1 MSYQH
6 RMQELVLKSGCSW
19 ASEVKAPPPCSR
31 EASAGGGI
39 GIGTPRADE
48 CFLPKGP
55 FSGLTICVTGLSKEA
70 RKQVQIT
77 TERLGGSYSPDL
89 HSGCTHLVVQRSAGR
104 KYEHALKNRFK
115 KGLFVVTLAWFVN
128 SARLNER
135 LDESKYDAT
144 TGDVESAENSL
155 PRDDPAACMPQ
166 KPSFSAPL
174 PPLTNKP
181 LASLQVVPMAS
192 NNKNSTELPKAPRK
206 PMFSGICFYIDND
219 ISTELQIKVVEAA
232 VKEGATC
239 ISDWYIGCNA
249 THIVCE
255 DNALVKYVGYKIHL
269 VSPMWVLRT
278 VKEHAWYH
286 LVHISL
292 DLLRH
297 FPHLLDKKSEPAA
310 AQQQQQQHGSSRKM
324 LALCAR
330 EDSQTRQLKLDTS
343 EARVRAARESIRR
356 RRGPSMQPCRALPRP
371 ITPQS
376 MMESICWSVSEPPS
390 TAQLYLDSSDGTGH
404 YDQASDYFDA
414 QESGKDSSSGEVY
427 VRPLN
432 DSEKQDVVYKGAFLT
447 ILFPLDRF
455 SEMGPSSKPFF
466 SEKGFT
472 RQQILENVY
481 GFYQEPLSS
490 SEIEVAVYTDSK
502 HAERLRAVYSAP
514 ETVEAGYVPTK
525 RYEFLGS
532 RRNFEGL
539 RRLSVEK
546 NGQVY
551 QLCLGS

>member
-31 EASAGGGI
+31 EASGGGI

-48 CFLPKGP
+48 RILPKGP
-55 FSGLTICVTGLSKEA
+55 FSGLTICVTGLSKEVLA
-70 RKQVQIT
+70 ANT
-77 TERLGGSYSPDL
+77 S
-89 HSGCTHLVVQRSAGR
+89 
-104 KYEHALKNRFK
+104 
-115 KGLFVVTLAWFVN
+115 TL
-128 SARLNER
+128 SRTER

-144 TGDVESAENSL
+144 TGDFESAENSL

-192 NNKNSTELPKAPRK
+192 NNKNSTEFPKAPRK

-219 ISTELQIKVVEAA
+219 ISTELQIKAIKSLKSSFRSSRLKKVVEAA

-297 FPHLLDKKSEPAA
+297 FPHLLDK
-310 AQQQQQQHGSSRKM
+310 
-324 LALCAR
+324 
-330 EDSQTRQLKLDTS
+330 LKLDES
-343 EARVRAARESIRR
+343 ESRVRAARDSIRR

-390 TAQLYLDSSDGTGH
+390 TAQLYLDNSDGTGH

-414 QESGKDSSSGEVY
+414 QESGKDSSS
-427 VRPLN
+427 
-432 DSEKQDVVYKGAFLT
+432 
-447 ILFPLDRF
+447 
-455 SEMGPSSKPFF
+455 
-466 SEKGFT
+466 
-472 RQQILENVY
+472 
-481 GFYQEPLSS
+481 
-490 SEIEVAVYTDSK
+490 
-502 HAERLRAVYSAP
+502 
-514 ETVEAGYVPTK
+514 
-525 RYEFLGS
+525 
-532 RRNFEGL
+532 
-539 RRLSVEK
+539 
-546 NGQVY
+546 
-551 QLCLGS
+551 